1 MVDIYLLICYLL
13 GIDFLLNNG
22 LFSRIIYLL
31 KVALNFSYL
40 NDYWLIIGE
49 VIVIVIGIVI
59 VLIVC
64 MYVVLM
70 IRRDCRYMVRGYRF
84 GEGN

>member
-31 KVALNFSYL
+31 KVALNFLYL
-40 NDYWLIIGE
+40 NDYWFIIGE

-70 IRRDCRYMVRGYRF
+70 IRRDC
-84 GEGN
+84 